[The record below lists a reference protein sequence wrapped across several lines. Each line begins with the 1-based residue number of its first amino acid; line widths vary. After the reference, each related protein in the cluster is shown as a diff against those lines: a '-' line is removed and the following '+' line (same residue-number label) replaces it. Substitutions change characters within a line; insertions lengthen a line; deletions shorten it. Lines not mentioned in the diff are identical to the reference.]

1 MTEINAE
8 RGNTGLR
15 KTDKGCGTSLRALGA
30 ILFSVDFGHI
40 RTAVE
45 TEVRREHISKA
56 QSGQRLDHGY
66 TVDGR
71 SGTGGPGLGEGW
83 GIQDIRDC
91 MGI

>member
-1 MTEINAE
+1 MPRLSYFRERLSPLRSAYDRNQRGKGNA
-8 RGNTGLR
+8 GLR
-15 KTDKGCGTSLRALGA
+15 KTDEGCGTSLRALGA

-71 SGTGGPGLGEGW
+71 SG
-83 GIQDIRDC
+83 
-91 MGI
+91 

>member
-1 MTEINAE
+1 M
-8 RGNTGLR
+8 
-15 KTDKGCGTSLRALGA
+15 
-30 ILFSVDFGHI
+30 
-40 RTAVE
+40 E

-71 SGTGGPGLGEGW
+71 SGTGGTGLGGGVG
-83 GIQDIRDC
+83 GIEDIRDC